1 MTVIIIIKTAKIG
14 FAVSPRLLRR
24 TAHVELWTEA
34 RFTLANV
41 ARSVASKNVVR
52 ADELRQTRSVELTT
66 SD

>member
-34 RFTLANV
+34 RFTLANI
-41 ARSVASKNVVR
+41 ARSVASENVV
-52 ADELRQTRSVELTT
+52 
-66 SD
+66 